1 MQAMSDTAIR
11 STSSSPPPSG
21 LELTKAL
28 TFFFED
34 PNWVPK
40 LLVGTLFALLS
51 PFVIGAVFVTGYS
64 LALARHTMRH
74 RGPVLPEWDDLP
86 GIFVDG
92 LKGFAIS
99 VAHKL
104 PVVILTVL
112 LVLAFAGGALLN
124 RESQAL
130 PDAILYYGLPAI
142 VGGSFLVSVLWLAV
156 AAYVPA
162 AFVRFIQTDRLGA
175 AFEVMNVVAFIR
187 EHATAYLHGI
197 LAIVLAGF
205 IGQLG
210 VIVFCIGVFPT
221 MFWSACVMGYVVGE
235 LARLDGG
242 ARANPS

>member
-1 MQAMSDTAIR
+1 MSDTAMS
-11 STSSSPPPSG
+11 STSSPPGPD
-21 LELTKAL
+21 LTKAF

-40 LLVGTLFALLS
+40 LLVGTLFALLT
-51 PFVIGAVFVTGYS
+51 PFVIGVIFLAGYS
-64 LALARHTMRH
+64 LALARHTMRQA
-74 RGPVLPEWDDLP
+74 GPTLPEWDDLP
-86 GIFVDG
+86 GIFIEG

-99 VAHKL
+99 IAHKL
-104 PVVILTVL
+104 PLVVLSVLMILAV
-112 LVLAFAGGALLN
+112 AGGALMN
-124 RESQAL
+124 RQSESL
-130 PDAILYYGLPAI
+130 PDGLLYYGLPAI
-142 VGGSFLVSVLWLAV
+142 LGGSFLLSVLWLAV

-175 AFEVMNVVAFIR
+175 AFEVMNNFAFIR
-187 EHATAYLHGI
+187 KHSSAYLHGI

-210 VIVFCIGVFPT
+210 VIVFCIGVFPS

-242 ARANPS
+242 ARPSQA